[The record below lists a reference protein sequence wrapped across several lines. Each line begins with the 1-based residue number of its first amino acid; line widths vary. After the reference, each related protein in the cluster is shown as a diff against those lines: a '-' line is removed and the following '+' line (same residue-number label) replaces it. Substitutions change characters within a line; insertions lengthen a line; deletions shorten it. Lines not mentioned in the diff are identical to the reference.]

1 MIIRSVK
8 QRHWQLVP
16 ASALILQTLHMVG
29 SVWVRLSCF
38 RVRTEDLICVD
49 FFLASRSTNM
59 NKVAFVPL
67 KVIIATVLCG
77 IQGFSPID
85 ENLLTVIE
93 FLLLPACVA
102 HKV

>member
-29 SVWVRLSCF
+29 CPWICFSGF
-38 RVRTEDLICVD
+38 RVRSEDLICVD
-49 FFLASRSTNM
+49 FFFASCCANV
-59 NKVAFVPL
+59 NKMALVPL
-67 KVIIATVLCG
+67 EIIISAILCG
-77 IQGFSPID
+77 IQSFSPIN
-85 ENLLTVIE
+85 ENLLSVIE
-93 FLLLPACVA
+93 FLLLPACIA